1 MMRKLK
7 KYYPLITAPL
17 LTMVILLYVFYLYG
31 MYPFGNGSIAWCDMN
46 QQGIPLLMDF
56 KDILNGRDS
65 IFLNMNNAGG
75 MNFWGVFCFFLSNPL
90 SFLAAF
96 VPKEEIIY
104 FVNIL
109 VILKLILCAFTAA
122 LYFIVCKEKLGKGF
136 SVSLSLMYALCGYG
150 MLFYQNIM
158 WLDIMYLFP
167 ILMIG
172 LERLTKQRK
181 NIIYIISLSA
191 ITVMNFYICY
201 MVAVFI
207 LLYMAIYILANR
219 KQKDCRKVCTKF
231 LLGTIVS
238 ALITAVVWLPSLFQ
252 VAASGR
258 LKSVYDT
265 IQGSN
270 FLSSYYTVLPL
281 LFCTAFIFVVIV
293 SEFFSLKIRT
303 PEQRNHLI
311 LFALT
316 LIPFFI
322 EPVNILWHTGNYMSF
337 PARYGFITIFIGLIC
352 CADFLIE
359 QSENISVQKK
369 SIQLIFLS
377 VTLLVLIGYYLFSK
391 NYIDE
396 NFKTLT
402 EYTST
407 LWGDKKSFDGLA
419 ELFVI
424 TAICYLVLYLLYRK
438 KLIIKQVFVIML
450 AAMCALEAMGNIRI
464 YMVSP
469 AINNP
474 VRTETFV
481 DVTKLCDTINND
493 DFYRVIADDKK
504 SDYNMT
510 GALGYHSLSHYTS
523 LTDHDFMVMQRLL
536 GYSTVWMKSG
546 SSGGTELTD
555 ALYCVKYKITSD
567 KKIEELPYYSGLGII
582 CDNNFS
588 GCADIPSDLTRAQI
602 QQYIFS
608 EIYHTDDQLI
618 KEYDYNSSSSGIQ
631 YFKQKYHINS
641 GAVIKY
647 SFYVSGKQSLYA
659 DCFDGFSNHLSEEYF
674 ESLNIKVN
682 GMTIENEYPK
692 ADKNGL
698 LRLGE
703 FENENITVQITVNK
717 TISCYSFGVF
727 GLDLNILS
735 ETIDKTECAGL
746 NYNNGKI
753 TGTINSE
760 KNKTCFLSVPYNQ
773 GLIVKINGETVPC
786 KKVLSDFTA
795 FDLKEGENNIEI
807 SLIPKGFICGLIITI
822 IGIALLVLY
831 TFFHTKIYIP
841 KKFGELLE
849 IITGIIAVCSMMI
862 VYGVSMIMNLS

>member
-1 MMRKLK
+1 MVRKFK

-17 LTMVILLYVFYLYG
+17 LTMVIFLYVFYLYG

-56 KDILNGRDS
+56 KDILSGKDG

-75 MNFWGVFCFFLSNPL
+75 MNFWGVFCFFLSNPF
-90 SFLAAF
+90 SFLVAF
-96 VPKEEIIY
+96 VPKEAIIY

-109 VILKLILCAFTAA
+109 VILKLVLCAFTSA
-122 LYFIVCKEKLGKGF
+122 LYFIICKEKLSKGF

-172 LERLTKQRK
+172 LEKLTKQRD
-181 NIIYIISLSA
+181 NILYILSLSA
-191 ITVMNFYICY
+191 IMIMNFYICY

-207 LLYMAIYILANR
+207 LLYMAVYILAHR
-219 KQKDCRKVCTKF
+219 KQEKLKEVCIKF
-231 LLGTIVS
+231 LSGTILS

-293 SEFFSLKIRT
+293 SEFFSLKSRT

-316 LIPFFI
+316 LVPFFI

-337 PARYGFITIFIGLIC
+337 PARYGFITVFIGLVC
-352 CADFLIE
+352 CSDFLMNY
-359 QSENISVQKK
+359 SENISVKK
-369 SIQLIFLS
+369 KLIQLILLPF
-377 VTLLVLIGYYLFSK
+377 TLLIIIGYYLFSK
-391 NYIDE
+391 KYIDE
-396 NFKTLT
+396 NFQTLT
-402 EYTST
+402 KYTST
-407 LWGDKKSFDGLA
+407 LWGDKNSFDSLA

-424 TAICYLVLYLLYRK
+424 AAICYLVLYLMYRK
-438 KLIIKQVFVIML
+438 KMIIRQIFVIML
-450 AAMCALEAMGNIRI
+450 AAMCALEAMGNIKI

-469 AINNP
+469 AVNNP
-474 VRTETFV
+474 ARTESFV
-481 DVTKLCDTINND
+481 DVTKLCDTINDD

-504 SDYNMT
+504 VDYNMT

-536 GYSTVWMKSG
+536 GNSTVWMKSG

-555 ALYCVKYKITSD
+555 ALYCVKYKITSGNE
-567 KKIEELPYYSGLGII
+567 IEELPYYSGLGII
-582 CDNNFS
+582 CDNNFL
-588 GCADIPSDLTRAQI
+588 GCTDIPSDLTRAQI

-608 EIYHTDDQLI
+608 KIYHTDDQLI

-631 YFKQKYHINS
+631 YSNQKYHIS
-641 GAVIKY
+641 SEAVIKY
-647 SFYVSGKQSLYA
+647 SFYVSGKQSIYA

-682 GMTIENEYPK
+682 DITIENEYPK

-703 FENENITVQITVNK
+703 FANENVTVEITTNK

-727 GLDLNILS
+727 GLDLNLLS
-735 ETIDKTECAGL
+735 ETIDKTECAEL
-746 NYNNGKI
+746 NDKNGKI
-753 TGTINSE
+753 TGTVNAE
-760 KNKTCFLSVPYNQ
+760 KNKTCFLSVPYNE
-773 GLIVKINGETVPC
+773 GLIVKINGKIVPC
-786 KKVLSDFTA
+786 KKILSDFTA
-795 FDLKEGENNIEI
+795 FDLKEGENHIEI
-807 SLIPKGFICGLIITI
+807 SLIPKGYVIGIILTI
-822 IGIALLVLY
+822 IGMVLSVLY
-831 TFFHTKIYIP
+831 IIFHRKI
-841 KKFGELLE
+841 
-849 IITGIIAVCSMMI
+849 
-862 VYGVSMIMNLS
+862 